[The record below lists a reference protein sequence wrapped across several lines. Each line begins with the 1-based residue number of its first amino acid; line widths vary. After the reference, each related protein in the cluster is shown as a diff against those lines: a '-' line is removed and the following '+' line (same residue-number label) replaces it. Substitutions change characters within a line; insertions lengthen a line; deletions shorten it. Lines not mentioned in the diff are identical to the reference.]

1 MDFTAEREITCCFTG
16 HRPEKLPWGEDED
29 SPACAALKRRMA
41 RTLEELLLRGWRHFL
56 CGMAQG
62 SDLYFAEAVLALRER
77 YPQTVL
83 EAVVPCLSQADRWSA
98 AEQARYRG
106 ILDRCDMET
115 LIQRSYDKYC
125 MLRRN
130 RYMVER
136 SSVLLAVYD
145 GQSGG
150 GTRYTISHAL
160 DLGLEVV
167 KLEP

>member
-1 MDFTAEREITCCFTG
+1 M
-16 HRPEKLPWGEDED
+16 
-29 SPACAALKRRMA
+29 
-41 RTLEELLLRGWRHFL
+41 
-56 CGMAQG
+56 
-62 SDLYFAEAVLALRER
+62 LALRER

-98 AEQARYRG
+98 AEQVRYRG

-115 LIQRSYDKYC
+115 LIQRGYDKYC

-145 GQSGG
+145 GRSGG